1 MKNLWLLLSILF
13 CFSIHAE
20 DLVFKLNGKVI
31 QSFQYKE
38 LNSGEVGAN
47 GRHVGSVDKTI
58 FNPIKG
64 YERTY
69 RGFDL
74 YEMLDVVY
82 GNSWREAKMIKFHAL
97 DNYKQMT
104 TVKKMLA
111 EATETKR
118 GYISY
123 KETGKRGQE
132 RFSTYIRNGK
142 KVILGPYYLIWSG
155 FKRGDK
161 ISSQDHLKWPYQLK
175 TVEITK

>member
-1 MKNLWLLLSILF
+1 MKNLILLIALLF
-13 CFSIHAE
+13 TFTISAE
-20 DLVFKLNGKVI
+20 DLVFKLDGKVI
-31 QSFQYKE
+31 KSFPYKA
-38 LNSGEVGAN
+38 LNTGEVSSN
-47 GRHVGSVDKTI
+47 KRYVGSVDKTI
-58 FNPIKG
+58 FNPLKG

-82 GNSWREAKMIKFHAL
+82 GNSWREAKTIKFHAL
-97 DNYKQMT
+97 DNYKQIT
-104 TVKKMLA
+104 SVKKMLE
-111 EATETKR
+111 EAGQSKR

-123 KETGKRGQE
+123 KETGKRGIE

-161 ISSQDHLKWPYQLK
+161 ISGRDHLKWPYQLK
-175 TVEITK
+175 TVEISK